1 MFHLHHLMLRIKDP
15 KVSLPFYTE
24 VLGMKLACTKKFDSF
39 SLYFLGFLDEVP
51 TFESNRE
58 ADEFLFKN
66 RGTFL
71 ELTHNHG
78 TENDDSFK
86 VSNGNEPGH
95 QVRISVQLAGLFNHN
110 IKPIHYLIFYK
121 SYWIYHSYIFF
132 HAKKTSLLLTPQG
145 YGHIALTCPNVDD
158 AVEKLLAHKVGSNR
172 KTMTMAKFSNP
183 PFDPCRL
190 SSLNF
195 PTMEWWRVLPS
206 SLILTTTRSSS
217 SPWLVLRAI
226 YQIVLLCLVN
236 FPGSPVKY
244 LNSW

>member
-95 QVRISVQLAGLFNHN
+95 Q
-110 IKPIHYLIFYK
+110 
-121 SYWIYHSYIFF
+121 
-132 HAKKTSLLLTPQG
+132 G

-158 AVEKLLAHKVGSNR
+158 AVEKLLAHKV
-172 KTMTMAKFSNP
+172 KFTKLPNDGMMKGLA
-183 PFDPCRL
+183 FFVDPDNYKIEL
-190 SSLNF
+190 
-195 PTMEWWRVLPS
+195 LPMGP
-206 SLILTTTRSSS
+206 L
-217 SPWLVLRAI
+217 
-226 YQIVLLCLVN
+226 
-236 FPGSPVKY
+236 
-244 LNSW
+244 